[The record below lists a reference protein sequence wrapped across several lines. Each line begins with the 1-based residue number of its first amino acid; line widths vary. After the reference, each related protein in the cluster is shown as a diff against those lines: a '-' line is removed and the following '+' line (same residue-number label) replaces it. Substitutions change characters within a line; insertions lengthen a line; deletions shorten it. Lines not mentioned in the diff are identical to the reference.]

1 MKEGHTF
8 PGLIRL
14 IRKNM
19 RFGQRIA
26 EIGVRMRITGPG
38 LVTIA
43 ILTFILWGCIFIEQR
58 TLAHARAEAYRA
70 LSEIRALQLK
80 KRIVPAATPA
90 QAPRPAQPEI
100 G

>member
-1 MKEGHTF
+1 
-8 PGLIRL
+8 
-14 IRKNM
+14 M

-26 EIGVRMRITGPG
+26 AIGLRMRITGPG

-43 ILTFILWGCIFIEQR
+43 ILTCILWGCIFIEQR
-58 TLAHARAEAYRA
+58 TLTHARAEAYRA

-80 KRIVPAATPA
+80 KHIVPAATPA
-90 QAPRPAQPEI
+90 QPPRPARPEI